1 MKRIADLIA
10 KEEMLVLGLLSGT
23 SADGIDAALV
33 RIRGSGLATNAE
45 ILAFH
50 SVPYPA
56 RLREQVLA
64 LGTGLVPDLCRLN
77 FTLGERFA
85 DAALDLLKAARRTP
99 QEIDLVGSHGQTVH
113 HVPRR
118 PGDTASSLQIG
129 ESSVIAER
137 LGVPVVSDFRTRDI
151 AAGGEGAPL
160 SAYVDFLLFRR
171 KGPPRALLNL
181 GGIANVTVVAEHI
194 EEVFAFDT
202 GPANMPLDETVRI
215 LTSGREQ
222 YDRDGRTAA
231 KGRIDENLLRKL
243 LSHPYLKQVPPKTTG
258 RETFGSDF
266 VLPLL
271 RAKGGQTGVDIL
283 ATLTAFSAHSIKQA
297 FDDFVAPRAR
307 PTEIIVSGGG
317 VHNLTLMGHLRHL
330 FPKEKVFSL
339 AETGIDPDAKEA
351 LIFAVLANETI
362 KGIPNNVPGATGA
375 RWPTVLGKVTP

>member
-1 MKRIADLIA
+1 M
-10 KEEMLVLGLLSGT
+10 SGT
-23 SADGIDAALV
+23 SLDGADAVLADLEGGKTSILAAVHVAFETDLRDALEALTRSGADEIDRSAVLGN
-33 RIRGSGLATNAE
+33 RLAE
-45 ILAFH
+45 I
-50 SVPYPA
+50 Y
-56 RLREQVLA
+56 
-64 LGTGLVPDLCRLN
+64 
-77 FTLGERFA
+77 A
-85 DAALDLLKAARRTP
+85 DAALRTLAQARQSAAAVRA
-99 QEIDLVGSHGQTVH
+99 IGCHGQTVRH
-113 HVPRR
+113 R
-118 PGDTASSLQIG
+118 PEHGYTVQIG
-129 ESSVIAER
+129 NAALLAELTGIA
-137 LGVPVVSDFRTRDI
+137 VVADFRSRDV
-151 AAGGEGAPL
+151 AAGGQGAPL
-160 SAYVDFLLFRR
+160 VPAFHARAFSAPDEE
-171 KGPPRALLNL
+171 RAILNL

-271 RAKGGQTGVDIL
+271 RAKGGQTGVDVL
-283 ATLTAFSAHSIKQA
+283 ATLTAFSAHSIRQA

-330 FPKEKVFSL
+330 FTKERVFSL